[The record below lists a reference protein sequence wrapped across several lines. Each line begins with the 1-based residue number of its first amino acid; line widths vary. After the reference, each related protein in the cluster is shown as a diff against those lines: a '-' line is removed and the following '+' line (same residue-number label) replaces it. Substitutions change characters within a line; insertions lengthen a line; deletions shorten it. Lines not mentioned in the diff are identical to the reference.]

1 MIFLHEKRIYENPER
16 ISGNIDTNWNKQKI
30 QWGGRIEIQYAEP
43 TVAVWKSIQFSYT
56 QVMTN

>member
-30 QWGGRIEIQYAEP
+30 QWGGRIEIQYAEI
-43 TVAVWKSIQFSYT
+43 IQLLYENQYSFHT
-56 QVMTN
+56 HK